1 MTGTPPGSIPS
12 PIPRQFVAAYEALAT
27 WEVEDWDEIR
37 TTALMDFFAPSLE
50 EWGDDLTAL
59 FDLVGEPA
67 GSLVMACAFEDFV
80 SSYFDPGNRNFID
93 AFLAGAGAELAQP
106 SRRFLE
112 ALRNSIIGLYEVRD
126 LGPDNRLR
134 LRDVIR
140 ESGDISVAAA
150 ADTLNLYPGDHLA
163 GRVLIVDEASFLSPG
178 LIPMPTELA
187 HMIENQV
194 RQIISRERR
203 ALLARKHPPTKEM
216 IADSVLRESSFMIA
230 NVWLLGIARDAE
242 DAEEDDTENN
252 GPERS

>member
-1 MTGTPPGSIPS
+1 
-12 PIPRQFVAAYEALAT
+12 
-27 WEVEDWDEIR
+27 
-37 TTALMDFFAPSLE
+37 MDFFAPSLD
-50 EWGDDLTAL
+50 EWGDDLAAL
-59 FDLVGEPA
+59 FDLVGESA
-67 GSLVMACAFEDFV
+67 ASLVMACAFEDFV

-93 AFLAGAGAELAQP
+93 AFLAGAGTELTQP

-126 LGPDNRLR
+126 LGPDGRLL

-163 GRVLIVDEASFLSPG
+163 GRVLIVDEGSFLSPG

-187 HMIENQV
+187 RMIEKQV
-194 RQIISRERR
+194 QQIISRERR

-216 IADSVLRESSFMIA
+216 IADSVLREASFMIA
-230 NVWLLGIARDAE
+230 NVWLLGIARDTDGAEGDDAEGDDAE
-242 DAEEDDTENN
+242 DN
-252 GPERS
+252 GPERN